1 VLIVTLKNQKEV
13 FMEKAKDGDTVS
25 IHYTGMLES
34 GEVFES
40 TKERNPIEITLGNRR
55 VIPGVEKG
63 ILGMSVG
70 ETKTFEVSPEEGF
83 GEKMQEFKTD
93 VKRGDLPEQMTPVI
107 GQPLKV
113 EQPDGESFVMFI
125 SDMNEETVT
134 LDANHPLAG
143 QTLTFTV
150 ELLAVR

>member
-1 VLIVTLKNQKEV
+1 
-13 FMEKAKDGDTVS
+13 MEKAKAGDTVS

-40 TKERNPIEITLGNRR
+40 TKERNPIEITLGNRK
-55 VIPGVEKG
+55 VIQGIEKG
-63 ILGMSVG
+63 ILGMNVG
-70 ETKTFEVSPEEGF
+70 EIKTFEVSPEEGF
-83 GEKMQEFKTD
+83 GERMQEFKTA
-93 VKRGDLPEQMTPVI
+93 VKRDDLPDQMKPVI

-125 SDMNEETVT
+125 SDMDEDTVT

-150 ELLAVR
+150 ELMALK

>member
-1 VLIVTLKNQKEV
+1 
-13 FMEKAKDGDTVS
+13 MDKAKTGDTVS
-25 IHYTGMLES
+25 IHYTGMLEN

-40 TKERNPIEITLGNRR
+40 TKERDPIEITLGNRK

-63 ILGMSVG
+63 ILGMAVG
-70 ETKTFEVSPEEGF
+70 ETKTFEVTPEEGF
-83 GEKMQEFKTD
+83 GERMQEFKTA
-93 VKRGDLPEQMTPVI
+93 VKREDLPDQMKPVI

-125 SDMNEETVT
+125 SDMDEDTVT

-150 ELLAVR
+150 ELMALK

>member
-1 VLIVTLKNQKEV
+1 
-13 FMEKAKDGDTVS
+13 MAKAKDGDTVS

-40 TKERNPIEITLGNRR
+40 TKERSPIEFTLGNQR
-55 VIPGVEKG
+55 VIPGIEKG
-63 ILGMSVG
+63 ILGMTVG
-70 ETKTFEVSPEEGF
+70 ETKTFEVAPEEGF
-83 GEKMQEFKTD
+83 GERMQEFKTA
-93 VKRGDLPEQMTPVI
+93 VKKDDLPEQITPVI

-113 EQPDGESFVMFI
+113 EQPGGESFVMFI
-125 SDMNEETVT
+125 SDMDEDTVT

-150 ELLAVR
+150 ELLTLK

>member
-1 VLIVTLKNQKEV
+1 
-13 FMEKAKDGDTVS
+13 MDKAKTGDTVS

-40 TKERNPIEITLGNRR
+40 TKERDPIEITLGNRK

-63 ILGMSVG
+63 ILGMAVG
-70 ETKTFEVSPEEGF
+70 ETKTFEVTPEEGF
-83 GEKMQEFKTD
+83 GERMQEFKTA
-93 VKRGDLPEQMTPVI
+93 VKREDLPDQMKPVI

-125 SDMNEETVT
+125 SDMDEDTVT

-150 ELLAVR
+150 ELMALK

>member
-1 VLIVTLKNQKEV
+1 
-13 FMEKAKDGDTVS
+13 MDKAKTGDTVS

-40 TKERNPIEITLGNRR
+40 TKERDPIEITLGNRK

-63 ILGMSVG
+63 ILGMAVG
-70 ETKTFEVSPEEGF
+70 ETKTFEVTPEEGF
-83 GEKMQEFKTD
+83 GERMQEFKTA
-93 VKRGDLPEQMTPVI
+93 VKREDLPDQMKPVV

-125 SDMNEETVT
+125 SDMDEDTVT

-150 ELLAVR
+150 ELMALK

>member
-1 VLIVTLKNQKEV
+1 
-13 FMEKAKDGDTVS
+13 MDKAKEGDTVR

-34 GEVFES
+34 GVVFET
-40 TKERNPIEITLGNRR
+40 TKERNPIEITLGNQR

-70 ETKTFEVSPEEGF
+70 ETKTFQVAPEEGF
-83 GEKMQEFKTD
+83 GERMQEFKTT
-93 VKRGDLPEQMTPVI
+93 VKRDDLPEQITPMV

-113 EQPDGESFVMFI
+113 ERPGGESFVMFI
-125 SDMNEETVT
+125 SDMDEDTVT

-143 QTLTFTV
+143 QSLTFTI
-150 ELLAVR
+150 ELLAVK